1 MRIPWSLIEWSTK
14 YPYPL
19 QVDQED
25 IPWQIVDQ
33 KEFFNF
39 NLNKS
44 TVKASNSFVTAK
56 ESKPLLYNITEPT
69 STICRADNYDGSKAI
84 KRFETFHNSNKIIVD
99 QQNKESDWP
108 KKRQKVVTC
117 NKDNTPPGTQW
128 DENNYSC
135 AYDAFFFL

>member
-1 MRIPWSLIEWSTK
+1 MIKWSTK
-14 YPYPL
+14 YFYPL

-56 ESKPLLYNITEPT
+56 ESKPLLYNIIEPT
-69 STICRADNYDGSKAI
+69 STIFRADSYDGSKVI
-84 KRFETFHNSNKIIVD
+84 KKFKTFCNSNKIIVD
-99 QQNKESDWP
+99 QKNKESD
-108 KKRQKVVTC
+108 
-117 NKDNTPPGTQW
+117 
-128 DENNYSC
+128 
-135 AYDAFFFL
+135 